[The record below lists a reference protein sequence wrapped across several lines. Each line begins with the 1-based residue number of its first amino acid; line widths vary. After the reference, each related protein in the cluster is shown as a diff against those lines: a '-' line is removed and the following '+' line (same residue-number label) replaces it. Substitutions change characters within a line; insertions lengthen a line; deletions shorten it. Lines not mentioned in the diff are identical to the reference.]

1 MKLFP
6 CAKINLGLNVVSKR
20 PDGYHDLE
28 TVFYPVDIH
37 DEMDVTLSDTPGCQ
51 LEVLG
56 CAELCPPEKNLVVKA
71 YNLISQHYQL
81 PGIKVTLTKN
91 LPSQAGMGGGSSDGA
106 YMIRA
111 INELC
116 SLGMSTEDMQ
126 DFAIQLGADCPFFIT
141 SQTAYAEGKGE
152 VLTPFASNDSVLKD
166 EYFLVLI
173 KPDVAVS
180 TKEAYAGIN
189 PHAPKFNCKDIV
201 QNTPITQWRD
211 TLHNDFE
218 DSIFLKLPILGEV
231 KQALYDSGAVYAS
244 MSGSGSTI
252 YGIFPNST
260 NEIELKEN
268 SKITQYASK
277 YYFKILKKK

>member
-1 MKLFP
+1 
-6 CAKINLGLNVVSKR
+6 
-20 PDGYHDLE
+20 
-28 TVFYPVDIH
+28 
-37 DEMDVTLSDTPGCQ
+37 
-51 LEVLG
+51 
-56 CAELCPPEKNLVVKA
+56 
-71 YNLISQHYQL
+71 
-81 PGIKVTLTKN
+81 
-91 LPSQAGMGGGSSDGA
+91 MGGGSSDGA

-116 SLGMSTEDMQ
+116 SLGMSTEEMQ

-152 VLTPFASNDSVLKD
+152 VLTPFASNDSVLNG

-244 MSGSGSTI
+244 MSGSGSTV

-260 NEIELKEN
+260 NENELKEN